1 MKMVNNLAASQGIS
15 NLSYQLQL
23 CVHMLHDQ
31 GYSHLVLATAWHY
44 NVCMSHG
51 GCYIVSIGG
60 FHHVQI
66 LLEHALKV
74 ASTL

>member
-1 MKMVNNLAASQGIS
+1 
-15 NLSYQLQL
+15 
-23 CVHMLHDQ
+23 MLHDQ